1 MCLILLYFSAI
12 SWQMLQ
18 YLSHI
23 SSKGHS
29 HSSASENE
37 TPLFSPF
44 NVWLESSLIAKPLGR
59 PAARSWV
66 RQMWRWGVAPLQGG
80 KEFIGKLQRMIQK
93 QHTAAT
99 TAAVSSFCSSQHVE
113 WGGSPLSVREGGGVG
128 LGRRMGG
135 RGCMGGDGT
144 RGKWHGTSMCNYA
157 KQLFHM
163 LSEGLCK
170 RARAHPHST
179 DCVYDDP
186 PLKITQLS
194 SWSACKTPVQTWTLV
209 FTILVTMMLLYQW
222 HLMDSS
228 DEKNKG
234 C

>member
-1 MCLILLYFSAI
+1 MFKKHKEYCMCLILLYFSAI

-93 QHTAAT
+93 RHTAAT
-99 TAAVSSFCSSQHVE
+99 AAAVSSFCSSQHVE

-135 RGCMGGDGT
+135 GDAWEEMAQEVSGTARVCATMPSSCFTCSRRAYASEQEHIHTRQTVCMMT
-144 RGKWHGTSMCNYA
+144 H
-157 KQLFHM
+157 H
-163 LSEGLCK
+163 
-170 RARAHPHST
+170 
-179 DCVYDDP
+179 
-186 PLKITQLS
+186 
-194 SWSACKTPVQTWTLV
+194 
-209 FTILVTMMLLYQW
+209 
-222 HLMDSS
+222 
-228 DEKNKG
+228 
-234 C
+234 